1 MKHEITY
8 LCLRL
13 FRFLTLYRDRVCL
26 PPPLLGG
33 FCKADPPMAGVGN
46 GSGTGIGAGIGAGT
60 GAGTGSDLS

>member
-33 FCKADPPMAGVGN
+33 CCKADPM
-46 GSGTGIGAGIGAGT
+46 SGIGGIGG
-60 GAGTGSDLS
+60 GGSDGGIGSTDLS